1 MTQCSTSSFAGQRVY
16 CGFDVH
22 KRTWDVCVRING
34 RQVKAF
40 HAEADVDAI
49 VSRLKATFPGAE
61 FHSVYEA
68 GFSGFHTHRALEAA
82 GFRVAC
88 WPSVR

>member
-1 MTQCSTSSFAGQRVY
+1 M
-16 CGFDVH
+16 
-22 KRTWDVCVRING
+22 
-34 RQVKAF
+34 KAF
-40 HAEADVDAI
+40 HTEADVDAI
-49 VSRLKATFPGAE
+49 VSRLKAAFPGAE

-88 WPSVR
+88 WPSVRWAAFSWASGLLRAISVQQGAKLRRRPPAGTTRG